1 MFKKFAITTLASLSL
16 ALFASPETVLSPMQE
31 KEIFPNQEEAAK
43 ISMDQTNTI
52 KPRTQNDIYNTEA
65 INGVVQMPL
74 RAVKDVYNGL
84 EYFYLQ
90 DGQGSFYIS
99 FEDLTD
105 GQNYVGFVDS
115 KTDKLISVMESDFVF
130 TSEFEE
136 QFSSEEWIKEDNEVG
151 RKLLNRMYT
160 QM

>member
-1 MFKKFAITTLASLSL
+1 MVKKFAIITLSSLSL
-16 ALFASPETVLSPMQE
+16 FVNPVDVLSPTQE
-31 KEIFPNQEEAAK
+31 KEILPNLESAAE
-43 ISMDQTNTI
+43 ISVDQTNLSES
-52 KPRTQNDIYNTEA
+52 RTQNDIYNTEA